1 MRWRVMP
8 ARGGARLEMELVGE
22 VTTENVHV
30 TLDPWS
36 AEQLA
41 ADLQACVAGQR
52 EAEADLD
59 ARN

>member
-1 MRWRVMP
+1 VRWRVMP
-8 ARGGARLEMELVGE
+8 ARGGARLEMELVGD
-22 VTTENVHV
+22 VVTENVHV
-30 TLDPWS
+30 TLDAWS

-41 ADLQACVAGQR
+41 ADLRACVAGHR